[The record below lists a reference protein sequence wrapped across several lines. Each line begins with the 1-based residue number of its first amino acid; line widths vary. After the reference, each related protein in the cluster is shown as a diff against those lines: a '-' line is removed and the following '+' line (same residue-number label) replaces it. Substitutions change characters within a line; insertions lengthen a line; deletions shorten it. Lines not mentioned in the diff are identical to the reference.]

1 MASRMR
7 NKYKRVTKV
16 VAGDRILWHGEW
28 LTVKAIAGS
37 GSDTAFKFDNG
48 CESMSIGYPFQPY
61 IVQVEEGGA

>member
-1 MASRMR
+1 MKK
-7 NKYKRVTKV
+7 KYKRTHKV

-61 IVQVEEGGA
+61 IVEVEGGHDPTR

>member
-1 MASRMR
+1 MASHMR

-48 CESMSIGYPFQPY
+48 CESMSIGHSWQPY

>member
-1 MASRMR
+1 MKDKH
-7 NKYKRVTKV
+7 KYKRVTKV
-16 VAGDRILWHGEW
+16 VAGDRIMWHGEW

-61 IVQVEEGGA
+61 FVRVEGGGAS